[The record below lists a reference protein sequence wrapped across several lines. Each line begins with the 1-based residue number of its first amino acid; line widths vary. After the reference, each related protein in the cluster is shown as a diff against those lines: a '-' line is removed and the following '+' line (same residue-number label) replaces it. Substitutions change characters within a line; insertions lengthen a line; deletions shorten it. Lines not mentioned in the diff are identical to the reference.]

1 MKKLYEFVINK
12 PNRWYDTLQE
22 PYRFIVF
29 ILPMSALNVL
39 LIHNHYLLLSVI
51 FVLLTL
57 WRWMYL
63 ED

>member
-1 MKKLYEFVINK
+1 MKKLYELIINR
-12 PNRWYDTLQE
+12 PNRWYDSLNE

-29 ILPMSALNVL
+29 ILPMSALNIM
-39 LIHNHYLLLSVI
+39 LINNHYLLLGII

-63 ED
+63 EE